1 MLILNLGAPSAFP
14 GNREQERQDALNPF
28 FTIHS
33 SPLISLHL
41 YFSIPV
47 SFLTNLTYEPN
58 MNSIRLVYLWEQRQL
73 REQATTK
80 DFFLVVRQEGK
91 RAMSSRAMSSP
102 PM

>member
-1 MLILNLGAPSAFP
+1 
-14 GNREQERQDALNPF
+14 
-28 FTIHS
+28 
-33 SPLISLHL
+33 
-41 YFSIPV
+41 
-47 SFLTNLTYEPN
+47 

-91 RAMSSRAMSSP
+91 RAMSSRTMSSRAMSSP